1 MINIDLMAEHVFD
14 QSDFNGRI
22 AVILGSGLGGF
33 AEGLEEQKVIPYKEI
48 PSYPH
53 STVEGHTGELAIGS
67 MNGVELIAAKGRFH
81 YYEGYSFQEITIP
94 IHLFSK
100 LGVDHLIIT
109 NSSGSMN
116 KNCAPGSLM
125 AISGHMDCTYRHSA
139 DDPKLYSGEPFHDQA
154 LIQLA
159 IASAEKLGFE
169 LATGNYC
176 WTLGPSYETP
186 AEISDMQRMGGDAVG
201 MSTVPEIIS
210 AAELGMKILTISC
223 LTNYAAG
230 ISNHPLTH
238 EEVVKTAKK
247 TGEQF
252 TGFLKNIIS
261 ALKLET

>member
-53 STVEGHTGELAIGS
+53 STVEGHTGELVIGS

-252 TGFLKNIIS
+252 TGFLKKIIS

>member
-1 MINIDLMAEHVFD
+1 MAEHVFD

-100 LGVDHLIIT
+100 MGVDHLIIT

-252 TGFLKNIIS
+252 TGFLKKIIS

>member
-247 TGEQF
+247 TSEQF
-252 TGFLKNIIS
+252 TGLLKKIIS

>member
-14 QSDFNGRI
+14 QSAFNGRI

-125 AISGHMDCTYRHSA
+125 AITGHMDCTYRHSA

-252 TGFLKNIIS
+252 TGFLKKIIS

>member
-53 STVEGHTGELAIGS
+53 STVEGHTGELVIGS

-125 AISGHMDCTYRHSA
+125 AITGHMDCTYRHSA

-169 LATGNYC
+169 LATGIYC

-247 TGEQF
+247 TSEQF
-252 TGFLKNIIS
+252 TSLLKKIIS

>member
-14 QSDFNGRI
+14 QSAFNGRI

-53 STVEGHTGELAIGS
+53 STVEGHTGELVIGS

-116 KNCAPGSLM
+116 KNCEPGTLM
-125 AISGHMDCTYRHSA
+125 AITGHMDCTYRHSA

-210 AAELGMKILTISC
+210 AAELGMKIMTNSC

-252 TGFLKNIIS
+252 TGFLKKIIS

>member
-53 STVEGHTGELAIGS
+53 STVEGHTGELVIGS

-125 AISGHMDCTYRHSA
+125 AITGHMDCTYRHSA

-252 TGFLKNIIS
+252 TGFIKKIIS

>member
-1 MINIDLMAEHVFD
+1 M
-14 QSDFNGRI
+14 
-22 AVILGSGLGGF
+22 
-33 AEGLEEQKVIPYKEI
+33 
-48 PSYPH
+48 
-53 STVEGHTGELAIGS
+53 EGHTGELAIGS

-238 EEVVKTAKK
+238 EAVSYTHLRAH
-247 TGEQF
+247 
-252 TGFLKNIIS
+252 
-261 ALKLET
+261 ET

>member
-1 MINIDLMAEHVFD
+1 MINTDLMAEHVFD
-14 QSDFNGRI
+14 HSTFNGRV

-33 AEGLEEQKVIPYKEI
+33 AEGLIEQKVIPYQEI

-53 STVEGHTGELAIGS
+53 STVEGHTGELVIGS

-94 IHLFSK
+94 IHMFSK

-116 KNCAPGSLM
+116 KNYPPGSLM
-125 AISGHMDCTYRHSA
+125 AITGHMDCTYRHSA
-139 DDPKLYSGEPFHDQA
+139 DDPKLYSGRPFYDQG

-159 IASAEKLGFE
+159 KASAEKLGFE

-186 AEISDMQRMGGDAVG
+186 AEIADMQRMGGNAVG

-210 AAELGMKILTISC
+210 AAELGMRILTVSC

-230 ISNHPLTH
+230 ISPHPLTH

-247 TGEQF
+247 TGERF
-252 TGFLKNIIS
+252 TGLLKKIIS
-261 ALKLET
+261 ELNLEN

>member
-252 TGFLKNIIS
+252 TGFLKKIIS